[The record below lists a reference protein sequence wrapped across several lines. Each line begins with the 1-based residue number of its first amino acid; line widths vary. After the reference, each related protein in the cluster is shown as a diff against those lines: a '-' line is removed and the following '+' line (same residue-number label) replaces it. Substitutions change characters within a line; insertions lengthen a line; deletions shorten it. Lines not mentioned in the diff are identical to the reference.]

1 MCLSYCGCHG
11 NNYCTI
17 NKLNTAR
24 RDDEIQAKL
33 KAFKEAARCSNLGPT
48 TLPSVCFY
56 TILNTKNRSMNKCCK
71 PDPFPWDIG
80 LLQALPWKGYVW

>member
-17 NKLNTAR
+17 INKLTIAR

-33 KAFKEAARCSNLGPT
+33 KAFKEAARCTNLGPT

-56 TILNTKNRSMNKCCK
+56 TILNTKNRSMK
-71 PDPFPWDIG
+71 
-80 LLQALPWKGYVW
+80 